1 MTATIT
7 EATALTD
14 AAAGIGRAAGTAL
27 IAGCVSLGLGVSG
40 STAQDLE
47 KIPAGEAL
55 PRQQLDSEGN
65 RLPAPDPGEAWNR
78 L

>member
-1 MTATIT
+1 
-7 EATALTD
+7 
-14 AAAGIGRAAGTAL
+14 
-27 IAGCVSLGLGVSG
+27 LGLGVSG